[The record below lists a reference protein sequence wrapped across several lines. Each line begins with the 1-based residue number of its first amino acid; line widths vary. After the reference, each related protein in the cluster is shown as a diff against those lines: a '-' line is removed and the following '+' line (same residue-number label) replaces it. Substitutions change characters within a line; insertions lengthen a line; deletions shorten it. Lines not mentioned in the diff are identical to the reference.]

1 MDILAD
7 QLTQARARGAVFSVL
22 RRISPWGLRFSGQRP
37 LTAHVL
43 TEGDGWLEQPG
54 QDPVWLRAR
63 DLVLMTAGPPYA
75 LVSAPGAATVPIAD
89 ARQQGSGPEPG
100 AGDGATIL
108 CGAYVLDGSVATS
121 LLRALPR
128 AVIVPADGQ
137 DPAFAAAVALLC
149 SQISRDAPGQQTV
162 LDRLLDL
169 ILVFGLRAWWAR
181 NETEAPGWY
190 RALGQPGLRRVL
202 EQVHAAP
209 QQDWT
214 VPGLAGLAGMSRASF
229 AARFRQVTGQS
240 PGSYVTGVRMQR
252 AEDALTRTNATLAE
266 IAATVGY
273 RNEYAFAT
281 AFRRQHGQAPGRWR
295 AAQHQPGP

>member
-22 RRISPWGLRFSGQRP
+22 GRVSPWGLRFGGQRP

-54 QDPVWLRAR
+54 QDPVRIRAR

-75 LVSAPGAATVPIAD
+75 LVSGPGAAAVPIAD
-89 ARQQGSGPEPG
+89 ARQQGSDPAPG
-100 AGDGATIL
+100 AGGGATIL
-108 CGAYVLDGSVATS
+108 CGAYVLDGSVANA
-121 LLRALPR
+121 LLCTLPR
-128 AVIVPADGQ
+128 PVIVPADGQ
-137 DPAFAAAVALLC
+137 DPAFAAVVALLC
-149 SQISRDAPGQQTV
+149 SQIGRDAPGQQTV

-169 ILVFGLRAWWAR
+169 TLVFGLRAWWAR
-181 NETEAPGWY
+181 DDAAAPGWY
-190 RALGQPGLRRVL
+190 RALADPGLRRVL

-209 QQDWT
+209 QRDWT
-214 VPGLAGLAGMSRASF
+214 VPGLGALAGMSRASF
-229 AARFRQVTGQS
+229 AARFHQVTGQS

-252 AEDALTRTNATLAE
+252 AEDALTRTNATLAQV
-266 IAATVGY
+266 AATVGY

-281 AFRRQHGQAPGRWR
+281 AFRRQHGLAPGRWR
-295 AAQHQPGP
+295 TAQASQTR